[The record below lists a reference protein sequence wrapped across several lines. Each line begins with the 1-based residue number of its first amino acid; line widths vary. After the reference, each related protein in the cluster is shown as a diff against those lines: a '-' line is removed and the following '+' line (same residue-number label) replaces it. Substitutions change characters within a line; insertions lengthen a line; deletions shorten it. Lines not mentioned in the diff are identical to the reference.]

1 MLANLLPLLVLGLV
15 VGSFLGVLVVR
26 LPRREPVILA
36 QSACPHC
43 GHELTATELIP
54 VVSWLIQLR
63 RCRTCKAKL
72 SGFYPAIELAAAAIA
87 IASGW
92 LFSGFWI
99 VAGCF
104 AGWGILAF
112 AAWQF
117 SNYRSDARL

>member
-1 MLANLLPLLVLGLV
+1 MLANLLLLFLLGLV

-36 QSACPHC
+36 RSACPHC

-99 VAGCF
+99 VAGCL
-104 AGWGILAF
+104 AGWG
-112 AAWQF
+112 
-117 SNYRSDARL
+117 